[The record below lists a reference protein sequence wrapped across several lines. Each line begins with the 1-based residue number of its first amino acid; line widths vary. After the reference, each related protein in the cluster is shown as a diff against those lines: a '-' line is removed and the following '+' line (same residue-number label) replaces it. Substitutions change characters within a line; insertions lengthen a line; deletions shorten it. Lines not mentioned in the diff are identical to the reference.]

1 MKLIRKLL
9 RNRKGV
15 SLTEVVVAMAVVL
28 MVAGAAIS
36 VLIYSSKADAV
47 FRDKY
52 RALTACE
59 SAVECIRFAD
69 GPEDVDM
76 LKTALEKVGF
86 ENPSD
91 EDTYYL
97 VDNDQAVVIC
107 DFESA
112 HYVVKYGDEIIYT
125 SH

>member
-15 SLTEVVVAMAVVL
+15 SLSEVVVAMAVVL

-59 SAVECIRFAD
+59 SAVECIRFANGDADLLNEALANAGFVNPPDD
-69 GPEDVDM
+69 GE
-76 LKTALEKVGF
+76 EKYFIEG
-86 ENPSD
+86 
-91 EDTYYL
+91 
-97 VDNDQAVVIC
+97 NDQAVVIC